1 MLLYYN
7 KKMFPKVYYLY
18 KSNKPEKKFMIKFT
32 NPNTNKENTIY
43 FGQAGASDM
52 TQHKDEERKARYIKR
67 HKGMGE
73 KWNNPTTPG
82 FYALHL
88 LWNKPTLT
96 ESIND
101 TMKKYDIK
109 IIRKRE

>member
-1 MLLYYN
+1 MY
-7 KKMFPKVYYLY
+7 PKVYYLA
-18 KSNKPEKKFMIKFT
+18 KSDKPEKKYMITFE
-32 NPNTNKENTIY
+32 NPKTGREKTIY

-88 LWNKPTLT
+88 LWNKPTLSA
-96 ESIND
+96 SIKD
-101 TMKKYDIK
+101 TMDKYDIK
-109 IIRKRE
+109 IIKK